1 MKISGMIDRAKLAKR
16 YITDEYVQPYMV
28 YDHSM
33 QVAYIDKAKLAG
45 ELQEG
50 IAKEQFKV
58 YYQPV
63 IDTKTGKIAS
73 AEALI
78 RWIHPDKGFISPALF
93 IPALRRM
100 AIFQNLISMFLKRY
114 GSLSM
119 IDVRIIN
126 LLFQSP

>member
-16 YITDEYVQPYMV
+16 YINDEYVQPYMV

-93 IPALRRM
+93 IPISCAIPIILWTILFVFGFSPILR
-100 AIFQNLISMFLKRY
+100 IKLISIFKI
-114 GSLSM
+114 SKS
-119 IDVRIIN
+119 
-126 LLFQSP
+126 

>member
-78 RWIHPDKGFISPALF
+78 RWIHPIKD
-93 IPALRRM
+93 
-100 AIFQNLISMFLKRY
+100 
-114 GSLSM
+114 
-119 IDVRIIN
+119 
-126 LLFQSP
+126 LFQLCLYLH